1 MARML
6 GRARSDH
13 DEMQCCPGHDPGISQ
28 GRHHRPKV
36 RGRRAQRAREK
47 ARCNRELK
55 PSPLP
60 TAGR

>member
-28 GRHHRPKV
+28 GRRHRPKV
-36 RGRRAQRAREK
+36 RGRRAQRARE
-47 ARCNRELK
+47 AATWRRERD
-55 PSPLP
+55 S
-60 TAGR
+60 A